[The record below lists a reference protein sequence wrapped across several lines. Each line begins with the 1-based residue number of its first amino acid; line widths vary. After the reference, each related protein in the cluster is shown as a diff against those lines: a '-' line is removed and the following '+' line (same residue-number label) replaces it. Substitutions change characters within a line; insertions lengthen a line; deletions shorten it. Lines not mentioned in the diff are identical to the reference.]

1 MLLWVCI
8 PLPMV
13 HIPMVGMPMVRMPM
27 VRMPMVCI
35 PMVRI
40 PMVRRPM
47 SGYRELLD
55 GRLRLRGQ
63 IVTIR
68 KNNMFG
74 KLF

>member
-55 GRLRLRGQ
+55 GRLRVTRLRLWP
-63 IVTIR
+63 
-68 KNNMFG
+68 FS
-74 KLF
+74 LYS